1 MGRRHSIII
10 EGPDASGK
18 STLAKTLSSYYGMH
32 AFAAGPKPVDREHAE
47 VCMMYQCAWLK
58 NTNCI
63 WDRFT
68 GISNVCNLPELA
80 DEDIPMHAHYF
91 KVAMQDAVIIMCT
104 AENMDDHILE
114 PYETSTDEAQILQ
127 DRIIILNNYAKFTT
141 MFYGSFSSEC
151 FENTLS
157 QVIITDHCNI
167 AVLRLKIGAFP

>member
-1 MGRRHSIII
+1 
-10 EGPDASGK
+10 
-18 STLAKTLSSYYGMH
+18 MH

-127 DRIIILNNYAKFTT
+127 DRIIILNNYAKFTHELPNVIRYD
-141 MFYGSFSSEC
+141 FKVRKLDSLIQEIDHAFSIDIS
-151 FENTLS
+151 
-157 QVIITDHCNI
+157 
-167 AVLRLKIGAFP
+167 